1 MINPGGTPGT
11 SFSKSAQTRFNNN
24 EINAARAT
32 MPFNQAAQA
41 SLRNMSSTG
50 KAVGPPVGPKPDISS
65 LLPQVQNQPV
75 RPSAPQVSQPLV
87 REPASQPLDQVT
99 ETKNL
104 ADDLVKQVRQD
115 QFINSPQVKD
125 AMTSIRLRNLFN
137 ASNPD
142 AMPDNRDLMT
152 RIKARIGDL

>member
-1 MINPGGTPGT
+1 MINPGSTPGT

-24 EINAARAT
+24 QINAARAA
-32 MPFNQAAQA
+32 MPFNPAAQS

-50 KAVGPPVGPKPDISS
+50 KAGGPPVGRSS
-65 LLPQVQNQPV
+65 ESVLPAPAPTINGPSVPQAPLIPEPQPV
-75 RPSAPQVSQPLV
+75 EAHR
-87 REPASQPLDQVT
+87 
-99 ETKNL
+99 NL
-104 ADDLVKQVRQD
+104 ADDLVKQVRQE

-137 ASNPD
+137 ASNPN